1 MIPRL
6 ALVDHELT
14 VSCPP
19 PVTAAAGLDAMT
31 QCLEPFVA
39 VQANPLTDGLA
50 REGLR
55 QAAAGLRAAYADGA
69 DLDARTHMAICSLA
83 GGIALANA
91 KLGAVHGLAGV
102 IGGVAR
108 GPPRPARAS
117 AAAPAIGA

>member
-83 GGIALANA
+83 GGIALAHA
-91 KLGAVHGLAGV
+91 KLGAGHG
-102 IGGVAR
+102 
-108 GPPRPARAS
+108 PARVLRRQGAPPPS
-117 AAAPAIGA
+117 AA